1 MRKMKILLLA
11 FLFVGLKITAQTALT
26 PATQINQVTS
36 NYSMDGMD
44 SDINDQYYAILYWTN
59 DNSNNITT
67 YLNVYNASTY
77 ALIGS
82 PIAIVSDNP
91 EIARVE
97 IDDNNRIYVLY
108 ESNNTTSIRSFDV
121 VGGSVNSL
129 ATQQVA
135 YHTGFYSTGGE
146 TAQDMSIT
154 VSGSTN
160 TVLVAVK
167 RCSPNLNQHELI
179 VKKYSDNLSFLGEQ
193 MIVQN
198 LAVDDNTGMAIDA
211 NQDRYAVVYNQLPS
225 GQSTIFT
232 EFRLYTNSSSTQLN
246 DYSFSSASYSPQ
258 LAYNGG
264 SVALTSEN
272 LGLKQDG
279 KVVYI
284 ERVSNPVSTRLV
296 EIDLSATTP
305 SRSILLNDIK
315 AVDVAVN
322 DNYVVT
328 DGFEKYEMYDG
339 SNTYLHAYIV
349 DEEISNPSGAPSPY
363 TNISWLR
370 ELSIHDCQ
378 FLVGGKYGNDW
389 NTYPNGTDD
398 YQLYYQLFSPEAP
411 CDSIDID
418 IPDTVSMC
426 TGFEPVCGPLPYG
439 CEVYTYYWT
448 DPNGNTVA
456 TVTECF
462 TPSMYGDH
470 VLTVSVNGT
479 KCERTK
485 EFTVSDESPAVSIN
499 DVYYCKDITG
509 YPTLIGFDNLSGSQG
524 IADIIWTYNNGTPF
538 TSGTNQ
544 QINYIGDGE
553 YCVQVIWD
561 DECMSQTCFTVEECC
576 EPEIDVNF
584 TSEIDFSA
592 DGGPILTVG
601 PGQGAG
607 VSGIQSEEF
616 ILYEFCDTDGQ
627 LPNCNSTMWSQVSS
641 VSGNP
646 TISGNVQFPY
656 VLNTNCMYKVVYT
669 VTSQCTGQVYENC
682 QIVFYPDE
690 CPEGLEL
697 EVDCEKGRINVVNL
711 PQGSTVTFTKWS
723 WKKKIT
729 GTATQFFAG
738 SGNYSSVSPV
748 MGNGFYEVT
757 MTITLAN
764 GMECEVTGIA
774 FYSDDDCCQITHP
787 DGLQASLAANNN
799 VVGYQTVSACG
810 ATFNVPIICNKERE
824 YAFDISLCPGI
835 EGYSIFNGEFNPST
849 CTDISTLYSLAGSGT
864 IPSTLTLT
872 SGEYAVGQI
881 NNLTIYATDPGLT
894 PTFQS
899 VNILW
904 IPGNSEQCSNTK
916 NRIVNDEVP
925 TKELEIS
932 AIHPNPANDFTTVS
946 WNKLASGTVGIYAMD
961 GRELTSVSF
970 EDQREVQLSTMDLP
984 NGMYIVKLIVD
995 NQTITEKLIKE

>member
-1 MRKMKILLLA
+1 MKILLLA

-36 NYSMDGMD
+36 NNLMDGMD
-44 SDINDQYYAILYWTN
+44 SDINDQYYTILYWTD
-59 DNSNNITT
+59 DNAGNTTT
-67 YLNVYNASTY
+67 YMNVYDASTH

-82 PIAIVSDNP
+82 PITIVTDYP
-91 EIARVE
+91 EMARVE

-108 ESNNTTSIRSFDV
+108 ESNYSAYLRSFDV
-121 VGGSVNSL
+121 TGSTVSSL
-129 ATQQVA
+129 TTQQV
-135 YHTGFYSTGGE
+135 SDNSWGE
-146 TAQDMSIT
+146 EAQDLSVCT
-154 VSGSTN
+154 SGTTSTI
-160 TVLVAVK
+160 LVAIQRK
-167 RCSPNLNQHELI
+167 ILNLNQQELV
-179 VKKYSDNLSFLGEQ
+179 VKQYMNDLSFLGEQ

-198 LAVDDNTGMAIDA
+198 LPTDTESGISVDA
-211 NQDRYAVVYNQLPS
+211 NQDLYVVAFFQKPN
-225 GQSTIFT
+225 GQNTIFS
-232 EFRLYTNSSSTQLN
+232 EFRLYDLPNSTLLNDHTFSSTSYSPNVGYNGTSTQLG
-246 DYSFSSASYSPQ
+246 A
-258 LAYNGG
+258 
-264 SVALTSEN
+264 EN
-272 LGLKQDG
+272 LALKQDN
-279 KVVYI
+279 KVLYI
-284 ERVSNPVSTRLV
+284 ERVIGGNTSKRLV
-296 EIDLSATTP
+296 KIDLSIPLPA
-305 SRSILLNDIK
+305 RSILENDIV

-322 DNYVVT
+322 DNYIVT
-328 DGFEKYEMYDG
+328 DGFEKYEMYD
-339 SNTYLHAYIV
+339 NADNYLHSYTV
-349 DEEISNPSGAPSPY
+349 DGKISNPDGAFTTPT
-363 TNISWLR
+363 TNPGPHQNASMLR
-370 ELSIHDCQ
+370 QFTIHDCQ
-378 FLVGGKYGNDW
+378 LLVGGKDGIDW
-389 NTYPNGTDD
+389 SIYPPTSD
-398 YQLYYQLFSPEAP
+398 YQIYYQLFSPEAP

-485 EFTVSDESPAVSIN
+485 EFTVSDEGPAVSIN

-592 DGGPILTVG
+592 EGGPILTVG

-627 LPNCNSTMWSQVSS
+627 LPNCNSPMWSQVSS

-697 EVDCEKGRINVVNL
+697 EVDCEKGRISVVNL
-711 PQGSTVTFTKWS
+711 PQGSTITFTKWS

-810 ATFNVPIICNKERE
+810 ATFNVPIICNEGRE

-872 SGEYAVGQI
+872 SGEYALGQI
-881 NNLTIYATDPGLT
+881 NNLTIYATDPGLN
-894 PTFQS
+894 PTSQS

-916 NRIVNDEVP
+916 KRIVNDEVP